1 MGTFVK
7 GILGAFS
14 GKVGTV
20 VGSTWKGI
28 PVMKSVSGPRKGSP
42 TLLQLEQQ
50 ARFTLMIKFLQ
61 PLTALFNQT
70 FSSGAVGM
78 SGFNKAFSYN
88 VLNGITGV
96 YPAFT
101 VNFPMLLISKG
112 DLPNATAPTVTSPL
126 AGQLAFKWTDNSGIG
141 KARATDKAVVAVF
154 CEELNHWIYNVNTAA
169 RNAGTYTLDVTAFSG
184 KPVQTF
190 LGFLSADGQ
199 FVSNSLYTGIVNVL

>member
-1 MGTFVK
+1 MGTIVK
-7 GILGAFS
+7 GILGGFS

-20 VGSTWKGI
+20 VGSTWRGLA
-28 PVMKSVSGPRKGSP
+28 VMKSVPGPRKGNP

-61 PLTALFNQT
+61 PLTGLFNQT
-70 FSSGAVGM
+70 FSSGTVGM

-112 DLPNATAPTVTSPL
+112 DLPNATAPSVTSPL
-126 AGQLAFKWTDNSGIG
+126 AG
-141 KARATDKAVVAVF
+141 
-154 CEELNHWIYNVNTAA
+154 HWLF
-169 RNAGTYTLDVTAFSG
+169 LDR
-184 KPVQTF
+184 Q
-190 LGFLSADGQ
+190 
-199 FVSNSLYTGIVNVL
+199 

>member
-7 GILGAFS
+7 GILGSFS

-28 PVMKSVSGPRKGSP
+28 PVMKSLSGPRKGSP

-50 ARFTLMIKFLQ
+50 ARFTLMIKFLR
-61 PLTALFNQT
+61 PLTALFNET

-101 VNFPMLLISKG
+101 VNYPMLL
-112 DLPNATAPTVTSPL
+112 
-126 AGQLAFKWTDNSGIG
+126 
-141 KARATDKAVVAVF
+141 
-154 CEELNHWIYNVNTAA
+154 
-169 RNAGTYTLDVTAFSG
+169 
-184 KPVQTF
+184 
-190 LGFLSADGQ
+190 
-199 FVSNSLYTGIVNVL
+199 

>member
-1 MGTFVK
+1 MGTYVK
-7 GILGAFS
+7 GILGGFS

-28 PVMKSVSGPRKGSP
+28 PVMKSVSGPRKGNP

-50 ARFTLMIKFLQ
+50 GRFSLMIKFLQ
-61 PLTALFNQT
+61 PLAALFNQT
-70 FSSGAVGM
+70 YGNSAVGM

-112 DLPNATAPTVTSPL
+112 DLPNA
-126 AGQLAFKWTDNSGIG
+126 
-141 KARATDKAVVAVF
+141 
-154 CEELNHWIYNVNTAA
+154 
-169 RNAGTYTLDVTAFSG
+169 
-184 KPVQTF
+184 
-190 LGFLSADGQ
+190 
-199 FVSNSLYTGIVNVL
+199 